1 MHEVQL
7 KRKDDSVNLLVD
19 PIWNQAAPVLKT
31 AWVMHGAEA
40 VVTSGA
46 DGDHSKNTAHTS
58 GRALDLRI
66 FTIQQKERRVF
77 CSRLAQALV
86 ACLGPYFYVV
96 LESDHVHVEYAP
108 PGATPN
114 IIAHRPGI
122 HFYVQKGVL

>member
-19 PIWNQAAPVLKT
+19 PIWNQAAPILKT
-31 AWVMHGAEA
+31 AYIMHGAEA

-46 DGDHSKNTAHTS
+46 DGDHSKKTAHTS

-66 FTIQQKERRVF
+66 FTIPQKERRVF

-86 ACLGPYFYVV
+86 ACLGPYFWVV
-96 LESDHVHVEYAP
+96 LETTPEHIHVEYAP
-108 PGATPN
+108 PGTNPKIKNLRA
-114 IIAHRPGI
+114 GI
-122 HFYVQKGVL
+122 HFYVEGE